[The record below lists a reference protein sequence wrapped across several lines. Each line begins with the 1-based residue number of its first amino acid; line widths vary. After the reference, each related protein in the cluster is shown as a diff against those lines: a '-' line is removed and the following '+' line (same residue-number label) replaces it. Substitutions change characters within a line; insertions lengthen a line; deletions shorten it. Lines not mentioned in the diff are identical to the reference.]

1 MTIFTPEWR
10 VKVNGSTVTSVTLAN
25 LFISAGRQ
33 SIYEQPAASY
43 CNVNLLTD
51 PASAVTFDIND
62 TITIEVKDT
71 SGTYVNLFG
80 GFISDVNVVVTSP
93 GSTQIMQEVRLTAV
107 GALSRLVRANFTG
120 NLASDQDGDQIYALL
135 QNVLLNAW
143 NEVPASLT
151 WQNYEATTTWEN
163 AENTGLGEIDRPGD
177 YELEAQ
183 NNLNGSVYQYAAGVA
198 TSGLG
203 YLYEDSQGRIAYA
216 DSTHRAQAFAIN
228 GYVDLDANQ
237 AYGAGLEITKRA
249 GDVRNK
255 ITIIYGSSG
264 NASVTDSDAESIG
277 FYGELGSTI
286 TTTIKHQ
293 ADAES
298 QAAFYL
304 DLRAFPQYEFKRISY
319 PLGNPEIDNTD
330 RDALLGV
337 NMGMAVNIEN
347 LPLNMNA
354 GSFQG
359 FVEGWT
365 WRAGV
370 SSLTLEMIVS
380 PLSYSLQ
387 AFRWENVPGTETWST
402 INPILTWEN
411 ATIVT

>member
-1 MTIFTPEWR
+1 MTVFTPEWR
-10 VKVNGSTVTSVTLAN
+10 VKVNGSIVTSTTLAN

-43 CNVNLLTD
+43 CNVNLLTT
-51 PASAVTFDIND
+51 PSSAVTFDLND
-62 TITIEVKDT
+62 TITIEVKNT
-71 SGTYVNLFG
+71 SGTFVSLFG

-120 NLASDQDGDQIYALL
+120 NLASDQDGDQIFALL
-135 QNVLLNAW
+135 QNVLLGSW

-151 WQNYEATTTWEN
+151 WASYDPATTWAD

-177 YELEAQ
+177 YELDSQ
-183 NNLNGSVYQYAAGVA
+183 NNLNGSVYQYASAVA

-203 YLYEDSQGRIAYA
+203 YLYEDAQGRIAYA
-216 DSTHRAQAFAIN
+216 DSTHRSQALAAS

-237 AYGAGLEITKRA
+237 AFGAGLEITKRA

-255 ITIIYGSSG
+255 VTIIYGSAG

-286 TTTIKHQ
+286 TTTLKNQ

-304 DLRAFPQYEFKRISY
+304 ALRAFPQYEFKRISY
-319 PLGNPEIDNTD
+319 PLANPEMDNTD

-337 NMGMAVNIEN
+337 NMGMAVNIAN
-347 LPLNMNA
+347 LPLNMNS

-387 AFRWENVPGTETWST
+387 AFRWENVPITETWST
-402 INPILTWEN
+402 INPTLTWEN